1 MNGRTLLRKWIILR
15 QKLQLGV
22 CVNVFCLGVSQIL
35 YSASMHDTPNKYAS
49 LTQSLP
55 FQFLWKNKADKSNRE
70 VLYQDYGDGGLQLK
84 LSACT

>member
-15 QKLQLGV
+15 QNLQLGV
-22 CVNVFCLGVSQIL
+22 CENVLCLGVSQIV
-35 YSASMHDTPNKYAS
+35 YSASMDDTPNKNAS

-55 FQFLWKNKADKSNRE
+55 FPFSWKNKADKNNRE

-84 LSACT
+84 LSPGT